1 MSSSGE
7 KITRKDCLARDASD
21 PLRGLRDQFHIP
33 DGLIYLDGNSLGA
46 LPRSTPARLNTAMT
60 EEWGRDLI
68 QSWNT
73 AEWIHYPRKV
83 GDKIAQL
90 IGAKPSE
97 CLVTDTLSINL
108 FKVLTVAVKL
118 AQPGRKVVLSDI
130 NNFPSDLYIAQ
141 SVLAAHG
148 LTLQLIS
155 ADDIPSHLND
165 SVAAMLFTPVDY
177 RTGRLLDMAKLT
189 AAAHDH
195 NILTIWDLAHSA
207 GAHEIDVHAI
217 DADFVL
223 GCGYKFLNGGP
234 GAPSFVWVHP
244 RLVNRAA
251 QPLAGWFSH
260 ANPFSFT
267 GEYVPAEGI
276 QRYACGT
283 PSILAMAALECG
295 VDTVLASAPFGGM
308 QALRAK
314 SIELSQLFIECVDQ
328 FCDGFD
334 LELVTP
340 REAALRG
347 SQVSLRHPTHGYA
360 IVQALIARGIIGDFR
375 APDIIRLGFT
385 PLYTRFVDVYDAAI
399 ALTEVLTSGEY
410 KDPKFEIRNTVT

>member
-1 MSSSGE
+1 MSAVKSTLFNVVIEDFILQHVVIWREDYS
-7 KITRKDCLARDASD
+7 TREDCLARDASD

-46 LPRSTPARLNTAMT
+46 LPRSTLARLNIDMT

-73 AEWIHYPRKV
+73 AEWIT
-83 GDKIAQL
+83 QM
-90 IGAKPSE
+90 
-97 CLVTDTLSINL
+97 
-108 FKVLTVAVKL
+108 KL

-155 ADDIPSHLND
+155 ADNIPSHLND

-314 SIELSQLFIECVDQ
+314 SIELSQLFIDCVDQ
-328 FCDGFD
+328 YCDGFD

-340 REAALRG
+340 REVALRG

-399 ALTEVLTSGEY
+399 ALAEVLTSGEY
-410 KDPKFEIRNTVT
+410 KDPKFEVRNTVT

>member
-1 MSSSGE
+1 MSAVKSTLFNVVIEDFILQHVVIWREDYS
-7 KITRKDCLARDASD
+7 TREDCLARDASD

-33 DGLIYLDGNSLGA
+33 DGLIYLDGNSLAAASAGTR
-46 LPRSTPARLNTAMT
+46 PNGS
-60 EEWGRDLI
+60 
-68 QSWNT
+68 
-73 AEWIHYPRKV
+73 RKV

-118 AQPGRKVVLSDI
+118 AQPGRMVVLDI

-155 ADDIPSHLND
+155 ADNIPSHLND

-314 SIELSQLFIECVDQ
+314 SIELSQLFIDCVDQ
-328 FCDGFD
+328 YCDGFD

-399 ALTEVLTSGEY
+399 ALAEVLTSGEY
-410 KDPKFEIRNTVT
+410 KDPKFEVRNTVT